1 MKSMQWKRN
10 HLETTVMIDTGCTHH
25 ICKYELKWKVISLTC
40 GKSRNEKSTCWTA
53 ISTSPKLLVI
63 GTIMDITLIAEVQ
76 ESFISVTQLES
87 KGAEISI
94 KKGVIRISVDGKA
107 VMQGTWI
114 GKLYYLKV
122 SSVDMVCAVGQDT
135 WHCWLGHTR
144 SRKIARVLKSN
155 GIQNTPHDKKCET
168 CLLCKSRK
176 PLELLCWL
184 LWPAH
189 QHAQWL

>member
-1 MKSMQWKRN
+1 
-10 HLETTVMIDTGCTHH
+10 
-25 ICKYELKWKVISLTC
+25 
-40 GKSRNEKSTCWTA
+40 
-53 ISTSPKLLVI
+53 
-63 GTIMDITLIAEVQ
+63 MDITLIAEVQ

-135 WHCWLGHTR
+135 WHC
-144 SRKIARVLKSN
+144 
-155 GIQNTPHDKKCET
+155 
-168 CLLCKSRK
+168 
-176 PLELLCWL
+176 
-184 LWPAH
+184 
-189 QHAQWL
+189 